1 MSDANLHPSRLPP
14 SLWAATAAPAPATT
28 ALPAGEHA
36 VELLVVGAGVT
47 GLSAALHATGRGAR
61 VMVLEASEIGFGAS
75 GRNNGLVIPALT
87 RADPDV
93 LVRAFGVE
101 KGEALVA
108 VLRDAADTVFG
119 LVRRHGIACEA
130 VQQGWVQPAH
140 RESRLLLSRSRFE
153 QWQRRGAPVELLDR
167 DQVAAITGSGFW
179 CGGWLN
185 RSGGHL
191 NPLGL
196 TRGLA
201 RAAQAAG
208 AAVHT
213 HTPVG
218 GLQRAGDGWRVA
230 TAGGSVRAHKVLL
243 ATHSYSGFA
252 TPSPWPGLAQ
262 TLVPVRSYQMATQ
275 PLPAALRATVL
286 PQGHAMS
293 DTQGDLH
300 FAHLDAQGRI
310 VTGGALAFA
319 PGYEARLRRRIGQR
333 LLKLYPQLQALD
345 EVRFDHLWHGV
356 FAATPDKLPRFW
368 RLDDGVLGW
377 VGCNGRGLALGTALG
392 PVLADAALDGQRARV
407 PLPFEAPR
415 AIRGHAFAGLGVAA
429 GTLYYR
435 WKDGRD

>member
-14 SLWAATAAPAPATT
+14 SLWAATAALAPATT